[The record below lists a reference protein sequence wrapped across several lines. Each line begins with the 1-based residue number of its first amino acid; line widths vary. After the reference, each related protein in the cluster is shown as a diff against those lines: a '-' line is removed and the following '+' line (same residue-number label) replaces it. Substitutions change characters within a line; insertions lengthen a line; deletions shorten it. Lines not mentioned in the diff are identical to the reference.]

1 MLTREVLNRV
11 FISVSGAPRLATHI
25 AVLPWQESGC
35 ARRFHVPAIC
45 SRSMQQ
51 AGPHIL
57 SYWLKVLLT
66 LIHRVSAAFSSAAWI
81 LLLILLCIISCSF
94 LFYPASSS
102 SAGTSST
109 LPRLLLMTL
118 LPCCLLSS

>member
-1 MLTREVLNRV
+1 MLNSEVLNIV
-11 FISVSGAPRLATHI
+11 FSSVSAAPRLPPRI
-25 AVLPWQESGC
+25 AVLPWQGSGC

-51 AGPHIL
+51 ANPHIL
-57 SYWLKVLLT
+57 SYWLTVLLT
-66 LIHRVSAAFSSAAWI
+66 LIHRSSAAFSSAAWI
-81 LLLILLCIISCSF
+81 RLLLIILFIISCLF
-94 LFYPASSS
+94 LFYPTSCS
-102 SAGTSST
+102 SAGTST